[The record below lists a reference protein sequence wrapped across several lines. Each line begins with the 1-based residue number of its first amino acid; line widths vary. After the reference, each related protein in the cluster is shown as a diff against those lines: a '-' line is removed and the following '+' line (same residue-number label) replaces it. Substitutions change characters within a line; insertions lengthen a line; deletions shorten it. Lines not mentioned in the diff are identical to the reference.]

1 MMVFLTSCWYF
12 GSIHSLERA
21 YVKQDIEALHKN
33 LNHPHQRYMREQSAL
48 FLSKISKQKIHNE
61 LQIELVN
68 SLRSC
73 VQKKTEFDDVR
84 AACSVT
90 LAHWKITDATKD
102 IIQASKEMSNEELF
116 WMYYALANLKT
127 PEAFSYLE
135 KQSNRDILLQQ
146 GLQEWLQKGD
156 PNLEFTPIFQEY
168 MEDVR

>member
-21 YVKQDIEALHKN
+21 YVKQDIEVLQKN
-33 LNHPHQRYMREQSAL
+33 LQHPHQRYMREQSAL
-48 FLSKISKQKIHNE
+48 FLSKIPKQKIHNE
-61 LQIELVN
+61 LQIELVK

-73 VQKKTEFDDVR
+73 VQKETEFDDVR

-90 LAHWKITDATKD
+90 LAHWKITNATED
-102 IIQASKEMSNEELF
+102 IIIASKNMEKEELF

-135 KQSNRDILLQQ
+135 QQSTRDILLQQ
-146 GLQEWLQKGD
+146 GLQEWLQKRGT
-156 PNLEFTPIFQEY
+156 NLEFMPIFQEY
-168 MEDVR
+168 LEDVR